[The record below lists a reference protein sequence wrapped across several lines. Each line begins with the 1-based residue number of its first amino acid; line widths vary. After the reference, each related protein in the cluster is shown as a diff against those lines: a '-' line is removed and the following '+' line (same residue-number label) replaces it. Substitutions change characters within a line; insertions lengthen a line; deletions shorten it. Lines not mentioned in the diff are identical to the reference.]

1 MVNVIFEFLNNLIFN
16 IRYKLLLSRDLDG
29 KYVSKKDM
37 KMLKVDIN
45 GYKLL
50 QFCYVVYVREKVVQF
65 YLLIGWFVG
74 YKVMVEIVIVNE
86 LKEDVGKLI
95 LNGDV
100 RVEEVEVLVLFEILN
115 IYILVEELMLYVRYF
130 WKWILDLV
138 VEFEDM

>member
-1 MVNVIFEFLNNLIFN
+1 
-16 IRYKLLLSRDLDG
+16 
-29 KYVSKKDM
+29 
-37 KMLKVDIN
+37 
-45 GYKLL
+45 
-50 QFCYVVYVREKVVQF
+50 
-65 YLLIGWFVG
+65 
-74 YKVMVEIVIVNE
+74 MVEIVIVNE

-115 IYILVEELMLYVRYF
+115 INILVEELMLYVRYF

>member
-1 MVNVIFEFLNNLIFN
+1 
-16 IRYKLLLSRDLDG
+16 
-29 KYVSKKDM
+29 
-37 KMLKVDIN
+37 
-45 GYKLL
+45 
-50 QFCYVVYVREKVVQF
+50 
-65 YLLIGWFVG
+65 
-74 YKVMVEIVIVNE
+74 MVEIVIVNE

>member
-1 MVNVIFEFLNNLIFN
+1 
-16 IRYKLLLSRDLDG
+16 
-29 KYVSKKDM
+29 
-37 KMLKVDIN
+37 
-45 GYKLL
+45 
-50 QFCYVVYVREKVVQF
+50 
-65 YLLIGWFVG
+65 
-74 YKVMVEIVIVNE
+74 MVEIVIVNE

-115 IYILVEELMLYVRYF
+115 IYIWVEELMLYVRYF

>member
-50 QFCYVVYVREKVVQF
+50 QFCYVVYVREKVVQL
-65 YLLIGWFVG
+65 YLLVDWFVG

>member
-1 MVNVIFEFLNNLIFN
+1 
-16 IRYKLLLSRDLDG
+16 
-29 KYVSKKDM
+29 
-37 KMLKVDIN
+37 
-45 GYKLL
+45 
-50 QFCYVVYVREKVVQF
+50 
-65 YLLIGWFVG
+65 
-74 YKVMVEIVIVNE
+74 MVEIVIVNE

-138 VEFEDM
+138 VEFEDR